1 MNQFSLFTTR
11 RFAPLFFTQFL
22 GALNDNIYKNALVI
36 LIAFTLAEMTK
47 QNSSL
52 LVILAAGVFI
62 LPFFLFSATAGQLA
76 DKYEKSLLIRR
87 IKLAEIVIMSLGAV
101 GFYFLSPYLLMV
113 VLFLMGAQSALF
125 GPLKYGILPQH
136 LQTEELTGGNGVI
149 QMGTYLA
156 ILLGTMLGGV
166 LIAIKSTG
174 PLLVSG
180 TVIGVAILGWYASC
194 SIPRAAAPDPD
205 LRLSWNFPQQIS
217 RVIGYAWEDKSVF
230 MAVFAISW
238 FWFVGATYLSLV
250 PTLTRDVLGG
260 NEHVATLLLTTFS
273 IGIGSGSL
281 LCEKFSRGR
290 IEPGLV
296 PMGALGLSLFSLDLW
311 FASLSIPP
319 TTGISAAQF
328 LQQTVYWR
336 VLIDLVLIGF
346 SGGLYIVP
354 LYAMVQN
361 RSEARHRARIL
372 AANNIL
378 NALFMVGSALMTM
391 LLLKIGLSITAL
403 FLTLAVLNTVVVS
416 CVFLR
421 EPEYILRFRV
431 WARLLM

>member
-22 GALNDNIYKNALVI
+22 WALNDNIYKNALVI